1 MPTLVLTAIL
11 FVFIIWLQYEIR
23 KTSSG
28 SKKVSDRFWEKENIS
43 NAARRKDISLLNYI
57 AINKEV
63 LPLEDSN
70 DATIDSYRDLILDLT
85 DKKIVNLSG
94 YTNTELKNLY
104 GIANINLLTE
114 YDNNYITLI
123 SILQKWA
130 ERLYA
135 ADHIPEAIC
144 VLEYAV
150 TCRTDVSKTYKLLAE
165 IYKQQNT
172 PEKLDSLLLII
183 ESISIYGKDKLIQ
196 EINAFLVL

>member
-135 ADHIPEAIC
+135 ADHIPEAIS